1 MSKALL
7 ILNLGSP
14 DSTAVPDVRKYLNQ
28 FLMDE
33 RVIDYPYLFRLMLVR
48 GIITPFRAPKSA
60 EAYKTIWTEKGSPL
74 KVITDD
80 FKKALSTK
88 VQMPVAVAMR
98 YANPT
103 IEAALQ
109 ELEKQDKNID
119 ELLIAPMYPHFAM
132 SSYETAVEHAKAAIE
147 ATGKKYKLNIL
158 KPFYSEPAYISALAE
173 SIKPYLQQP
182 YDAVLFSYHGL
193 PIRHLQK
200 SDPTNTHCYASRDCC
215 EIKSAAWDL
224 CYKHQV
230 KETTRLVTE
239 KLGIETDKVKISF
252 QSRLGSG
259 WVQPFTDVVLQELP
273 KQGIKK
279 LLMICPAFVADCLET
294 LEEIKVRGN
303 EIFMENGGETFEY
316 APCLNTQPQWVN
328 TFADYCNN
336 YNNTYQYMWQ

>member
-14 DSTAVPDVRKYLNQ
+14 DSTAVPDVRRYLNQ

-103 IEAALQ
+103 TEAALQ

-119 ELLIAPMYPHFAM
+119 ELLVAPMYPHFAM
-132 SSYETAVEHAKAAIE
+132 SSYETAIEHAKAAIE
-147 ATGKKYKLNIL
+147 ATGKKYKLSIL

-173 SIKPYLQQP
+173 SMKPYLKQP

-200 SDPTNTHCYASRDCC
+200 SDPTNTHCYASGDCC

-230 KETTRLVTE
+230 KETTKLVTE

-279 LLMICPAFVADCLET
+279 LLVICPAFVADCLET

-303 EIFMENGGETFEY
+303 EIFMGNGGETFEY